1 VTNKSFPLNI
11 DPPRGFSKQHA
22 VDIAAE
28 IAQVLLAFQQHPS
41 ISGLCFSAISPGA
54 KRLTGA

>member
-28 IAQVLLAFQQHPS
+28 IAQALLVFQQPPS
-41 ISGLCFSAISPGA
+41 ISRFCFSAISPGA
-54 KRLTGA
+54 KHSTGA